1 MSVLFRFGDFTFSTY
16 SAVMALAVLA
26 GLALALLEA
35 RRLQQAGY
43 GATLDAVLCLLLGG
57 LIGARLEFAVLNLEF
72 FQEQPSA
79 IWQIWQGGL
88 AYHGGV
94 LGGALA
100 LAAYAGWRRMSFWRL
115 ADALTP
121 GLALAVVIGW
131 VACFLGGYAYGQMG
145 FGWLYLVWHDL
156 YGVTASRLAVQP
168 LGVGLSLVAFIA
180 VWLARPVFRRP
191 GVLFS
196 LFLLLN
202 GLIHFALGFGRGDE
216 SLLWS
221 GWRVDQ
227 WLALGQAAAGLGL
240 AVWRGL
246 RAWLSQ

>member
-1 MSVLFRFGDFTFSTY
+1 MSVLFRLGDFTFSTY
-16 SAVMALAVLA
+16 SAVMALAALG
-26 GLALALLEA
+26 GLALAFLEA
-35 RRLQQAGY
+35 KRLKEVSY

-57 LIGARLEFAVLNLEF
+57 LIGARLEFVALNLEF
-72 FQEQPSA
+72 FQEQPAA

-88 AYHGGV
+88 AYHGAL

-100 LAAYAGWRRMSFWRL
+100 LAAYALWRRLSFWRL

-121 GLALAVVIGW
+121 GLALAVSVGW
-131 VACFLGGYAYGQMG
+131 LACFLGGYAYGQMG
-145 FGWLYLVWHDL
+145 FGWLHFVWHDL
-156 YGVTASRLAVQP
+156 YGVTASRFAVQP
-168 LGVGLSLVAFIA
+168 LGAGLSFIAFLA

-216 SLLWS
+216 TLLWS

-227 WLALGQAAAGLGL
+227 WLAIGQMAAAVGLM
-240 AVWRGL
+240 AWR
-246 RAWLSQ
+246 SFKS